1 ARREPARPLPRHRRR
16 RAREPASRPARR
28 GRGAARRS
36 TPLAEHFPGDR
47 GGWAR
52 RARGDASDVQP
63 RDRAYRRRGA
73 LPRGRRPR
81 GAPHRW
87 RGRLAPRL
95 PRAPALPG
103 RRQGPRGL
111 RGRSGRGS
119 PVTLRLGVL
128 VSGSGTNL
136 QALLDATAQGRLDAE
151 VRLVVSHRPD
161 VFALE
166 RAARAGVPSLVLN
179 HREFGSREE
188 FDGALV
194 AALREA
200 GVEWVA
206 LAGFMRVLT
215 PVFLEA
221 FAGRMVNIHPSL
233 LPAFPGVDAQR
244 QAFDY
249 GV

>member
-1 ARREPARPLPRHRRR
+1 
-16 RAREPASRPARR
+16 
-28 GRGAARRS
+28 
-36 TPLAEHFPGDR
+36 
-47 GGWAR
+47 
-52 RARGDASDVQP
+52 
-63 RDRAYRRRGA
+63 
-73 LPRGRRPR
+73 
-81 GAPHRW
+81 
-87 RGRLAPRL
+87 
-95 PRAPALPG
+95 
-103 RRQGPRGL
+103 
-111 RGRSGRGS
+111 
-119 PVTLRLGVL
+119 VTLRLGVL

-151 VRLVVSHRPD
+151 VRLVVSNRPD

-249 GV
+249 GVKVAGCTVHIVDAGTDTGPILLQKTVPVREDDTPDSLHARIQEQEHRAYPEALQLVAEGRIRLDGRRVRIAPAVL

>member
-1 ARREPARPLPRHRRR
+1 M
-16 RAREPASRPARR
+16 
-28 GRGAARRS
+28 
-36 TPLAEHFPGDR
+36 
-47 GGWAR
+47 
-52 RARGDASDVQP
+52 
-63 RDRAYRRRGA
+63 
-73 LPRGRRPR
+73 
-81 GAPHRW
+81 
-87 RGRLAPRL
+87 
-95 PRAPALPG
+95 
-103 RRQGPRGL
+103 
-111 RGRSGRGS
+111 
-119 PVTLRLGVL
+119 TLRLGVL

-151 VRLVVSHRPD
+151 VRLVVSNRPD

-249 GV
+249 GVKVAGCTVHIVDAGTDTGPILLQKTVPVREDDTPDSLHARIQEQEHRAYPEALQLVAEGRIRLDGRRVRIAPAVL